1 MSANR
6 MPNTH
11 HHRIRHRRRLETTHP
26 NFAARHPKLA
36 NFLTLFAARFNAFG
50 SSITAVVNA
59 GGSGYAAGDVG
70 TISGGTST
78 RGATYRVLAES
89 SGVVTSLQVVD
100 HGDYTVNPGVAAAT
114 VAVPA
119 GGTGLTVDTTL
130 SADPTGITDVE
141 VLDSLKTPDPD
152 VRARHLREAN
162 SAQNVA
168 DAGIPLT

>member
-6 MPNTH
+6 TPNVH
-11 HHRIRHRRRLETTHP
+11 HHRIRHRRRLDTGHIG
-26 NFAARHPKLA
+26 FAARHPKLA
-36 NFLTLFAARFNAFG
+36 NFLALFSARFNAFG
-50 SSITAVVNA
+50 PSITAVLNA

-78 RGATYRVLAES
+78 RTATYRVLTEAA
-89 SGVVTSLQVVD
+89 GVVTAVQVVD
-100 HGDYTVNPGVAAAT
+100 HGDYSVNPGVGAAT

-119 GGTGLTVDTTL
+119 GGTGLTLDTTL
-130 SADPTGITDVE
+130 SADPTGITDQE
-141 VLDSLKTPDPD
+141 VLDSLQTVAPD

-168 DAGIPLT
+168 DTGIPLT